1 MGAAERGTFVS
12 VTGSGR
18 ASPVHWSSIRLD
30 ISLAGLAA
38 RLRVAGAPFFLSLGD
53 DIVLDHSTESAVEF
67 HKSLGELRFA

>member
-18 ASPVHWSSIRLD
+18 PSPVHWSSIRLD

-38 RLRVAGAPFFLSLGD
+38 RLRVAGAPFFYRWGMISYL
-53 DIVLDHSTESAVEF
+53 IT
-67 HKSLGELRFA
+67 LRKVPSNFINHLVS